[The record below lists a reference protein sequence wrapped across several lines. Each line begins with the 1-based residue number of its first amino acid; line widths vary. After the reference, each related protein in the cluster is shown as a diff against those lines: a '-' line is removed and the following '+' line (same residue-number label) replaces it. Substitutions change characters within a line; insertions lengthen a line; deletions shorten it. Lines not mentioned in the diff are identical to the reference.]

1 MVSLEK
7 ITWDNWEA
15 CINLRVKDEQK
26 PFIAS
31 NVYSLAQSY
40 VALLNDRQPPLTY
53 AICLGRT
60 VIGFAMA
67 YRETARESRF
77 GESSYVICR
86 FMIDKDYQGRGYGKM
101 AFAILLDKIKD
112 CPLGSADAIYV
123 AYNRSNEA
131 ARALYAGF
139 GFKETGVV
147 SCGEMIARL
156 PLDCKS
162 TRVRSIRRAYR
173 TYTREHQHN
182 GPV

>member
-1 MVSLEK
+1 MISLEK

-15 CINLRVKDEQK
+15 CINLRVRDDQK

-40 VALLNDRQPPLTY
+40 VALLNDRQPPMTY
-53 AICLGRT
+53 AICLGKT

-77 GESSYVICR
+77 SEDSYVICR

-101 AFAILLDKIKD
+101 TLARLLDKIRAF
-112 CPLGSADAIYV
+112 PLGSADAVYV

-139 GFKETGVV
+139 GFIETGIV
-147 SCGEMIARL
+147 SYGEMIARL
-156 PLDCKS
+156 PLAGRNFVKA
-162 TRVRSIRRAYR
+162 RFKRYANKAN
-173 TYTREHQHN
+173 TREHQA
-182 GPV
+182 